1 MREGIA
7 FEEFLAKI
15 AELSRE
21 SYISLSKMALVIGVA
36 VAAGSHIV
44 LTWQAGHISGT
55 QALVVVVTL
64 VVAEIA
70 AVRNLQHFQGLDFL
84 ILLAVPLT
92 IWVAVG
98 ILDRVHIGSQR
109 GVDIRRRMRQYQAVL
124 KRDPRNVAAHVF
136 LGDSYSRLGKR
147 REAAAE
153 YRAALRLAPH
163 EYEAKFKLERLQR
176 A

>member
-1 MREGIA
+1 MREGIT
-7 FEEFLAKI
+7 FEDFLAKI

-21 SYISLSKMALVIGVA
+21 SYISLSKTALLIGVA
-36 VAAGSHIV
+36 VAAGIHTV
-44 LTWQAGHISGT
+44 LTWQAGDMSGM
-55 QALVVVVTL
+55 QALVVLVTL
-64 VVAEIA
+64 VAAEIA
-70 AVRNLQHFQGLDFL
+70 AVRNVQHFQGLDFF

-98 ILDRVHIGSQR
+98 ILRRVHVGSQR

>member
-1 MREGIA
+1 MREGMA
-7 FEEFLAKI
+7 LEQFLAKI
-15 AELSRE
+15 ADLSRE
-21 SYISLSKMALVIGVA
+21 SYISLSKMALLIGVA
-36 VAAGSHIV
+36 AAAGIHTV
-44 LTWQAGHISGT
+44 LTWQAGDISGM
-55 QALVVVVTL
+55 QALVVLVTL
-64 VVAEIA
+64 AVAEAA

-84 ILLAVPLT
+84 IILAIPLT

-98 ILDRVHIGSQR
+98 ILRRVHVDSQR